1 MDLTTIR
8 TTIELVAFVAFCGIL
23 AWAFSSRRREDFDRA
38 SRLPFDGPDEPRA
51 GGTAHE

>member
-23 AWAFSSRRREDFDRA
+23 VWAFSSRRREDFDRA
-38 SRLPFDGPDEPRA
+38 AHLPFDGPDEPLGRDRP
-51 GGTAHE
+51 